1 MPDWYIAPYFFF
13 FFTMISRPR
22 GTRDF
27 LPDEMRRRRDLEK
40 RMRAVFERWGYEEV
54 ATPTF
59 EHLELFTL
67 KSGDAI
73 IEELYEFA
81 DKGGRGLALRPELT
95 APVIRMY
102 INEMKNA
109 PMPLKLYYFGNCFRY
124 ERPQR
129 GRFREFWQFGCEL
142 IGTDTP
148 EAEAEVIAL
157 ASTIMDEVGVKQELH
172 IGDLAIVRDL
182 LGDLSQEEQS
192 MIMRL
197 MDKKDE
203 AGLREVLDA
212 DIADK
217 LFDLIEARS
226 CDEIEALMGASDEM
240 EHLRRVL
247 DLLDVYGVKYQVDL
261 GVARGLEYYTGVVFE
276 IYGEGLGAESQVC
289 GGGTYRLIPLFGGPD
304 IPSTGF
310 AIGFDRIMEIYG
322 LEPEKE
328 VRIVLVSTEDTREEG
343 IRIAGVLRKR
353 YKTYLDIMQRGL
365 RSQLH
370 FADRWNADYA
380 VIIGPKEVRDG
391 KVTLRDLE
399 SGEQETL
406 TLDDCL
412 EILAQRATA

>member
-1 MPDWYIAPYFFF
+1 M
-13 FFTMISRPR
+13 
-22 GTRDF
+22 
-27 LPDEMRRRRDLEK
+27 PDEMRRRRDLEK

-217 LFDLIEARS
+217 LFDLIESRS
-226 CDEIEALMGASDEM
+226 CDEIEALMGTSDEL

-380 VIIGPKEVRDG
+380 VIIGPKEVREG

>member
-1 MPDWYIAPYFFF
+1 
-13 FFTMISRPR
+13 MISRPR

>member
-1 MPDWYIAPYFFF
+1 M
-13 FFTMISRPR
+13 
-22 GTRDF
+22 
-27 LPDEMRRRRDLEK
+27 PDEMRRRRDLEK

>member
-1 MPDWYIAPYFFF
+1 
-13 FFTMISRPR
+13 MISRPR

-203 AGLREVLDA
+203 AGLRE
-212 DIADK
+212 
-217 LFDLIEARS
+217 
-226 CDEIEALMGASDEM
+226 
-240 EHLRRVL
+240 
-247 DLLDVYGVKYQVDL
+247 
-261 GVARGLEYYTGVVFE
+261 
-276 IYGEGLGAESQVC
+276 
-289 GGGTYRLIPLFGGPD
+289 
-304 IPSTGF
+304 
-310 AIGFDRIMEIYG
+310 
-322 LEPEKE
+322 
-328 VRIVLVSTEDTREEG
+328 
-343 IRIAGVLRKR
+343 
-353 YKTYLDIMQRGL
+353 
-365 RSQLH
+365 
-370 FADRWNADYA
+370 
-380 VIIGPKEVRDG
+380 
-391 KVTLRDLE
+391 
-399 SGEQETL
+399 
-406 TLDDCL
+406 
-412 EILAQRATA
+412 